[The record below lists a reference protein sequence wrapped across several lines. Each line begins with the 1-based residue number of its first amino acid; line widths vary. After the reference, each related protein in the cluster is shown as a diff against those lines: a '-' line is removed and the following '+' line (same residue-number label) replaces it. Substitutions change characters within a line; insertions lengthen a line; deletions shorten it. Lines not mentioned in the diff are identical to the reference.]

1 MLKPM
6 LLSPAV
12 LLLAFLPASFGQK
25 PSKKPAT
32 AAPEPATI
40 EVQPARAGT
49 KQMYKFD
56 CSMCHGENG
65 NGKTDLATSM
75 KLTLDDWTNPAALA
89 NKTDEQLFNTIRK
102 GKDPMPAEGA
112 DRAKD
117 DEVRDLV
124 KYIRSFA
131 SQAPATPPATP
142 ATTPALSSSPS
153 TN

>member
-25 PSKKPAT
+25 PSKKPSHSRT
-32 AAPEPATI
+32 RTCNHRGLK
-40 EVQPARAGT
+40 PARAGT

-89 NKTDEQLFNTIRK
+89 NKTD
-102 GKDPMPAEGA
+102 
-112 DRAKD
+112 RAALQHHPQGQGPTCPQ
-117 DEVRDLV
+117 RAP
-124 KYIRSFA
+124 IAPRMTRS
-131 SQAPATPPATP
+131 ATW
-142 ATTPALSSSPS
+142 
-153 TN
+153 